1 MKTGTW
7 FYDQQKLL
15 HTALH
20 FQMPTLSIL
29 PIDTFSKC
37 GMCSVLN
44 VLVSGCCTSAKTQP
58 PHKMPTSVTKQQQQ
72 KKWPS
77 TANLY
82 FHRGKT
88 TRRLITLHRHVS
100 YCSWRCV
107 FAHEIGS
114 QGTWRISIK
123 ILVNQWLAVTTK
135 AAHDGNCIPPEQ
147 YGLLHTDSKELTNAL
162 YMSEVAQK
170 SLNLSTDVTM
180 DWSLAWFWN

>member
-1 MKTGTW
+1 MISRSC
-7 FYDQQKLL
+7 F
-15 HTALH
+15 
-20 FQMPTLSIL
+20 
-29 PIDTFSKC
+29 
-37 GMCSVLN
+37 
-44 VLVSGCCTSAKTQP
+44 TQP
-58 PHKMPTSVTKQQQQ
+58 FIFKCQLSPYCLLILSQNVECVQCWMCWLVDVVPLQKHNHPHKMPRSVTKQQQQ

-88 TRRLITLHRHVS
+88 TRRLITLHRQVS
-100 YCSWRCV
+100 YCSWRCM

-147 YGLLHTDSKELTNAL
+147 YGLLHTDSKELTNSL

>member
-1 MKTGTW
+1 MISRSCFTQHFIFKCQLSLYCLLILSQNVECVQCW
-7 FYDQQKLL
+7 MYWLMDVVPLQK
-15 HTALH
+15 HN
-20 FQMPTLSIL
+20 QPTKCHHQWLNSS
-29 PIDTFSKC
+29 SKK
-37 GMCSVLN
+37 SD
-44 VLVSGCCTSAKTQP
+44 
-58 PHKMPTSVTKQQQQ
+58 HQQQICI
-72 KKWPS
+72 S
-77 TANLY
+77 
-82 FHRGKT
+82 RGKT

-180 DWSLAWFWN
+180 DWSLAWFWD